1 MDICPPALIYIVFS
15 FTQVII
21 DSFKGLYNLAMAK
34 FLIMLVV
41 GFLLNTLCQGGLGIV
56 SWIIVFIPFIL
67 MSIIATMVLYAFGLK
82 ATTGKSKS
90 VRFQDTPEH
99 QPQPQPQPEPEKEI
113 DIKTKNKEYVIQIE
127 DLEPYHHG
135 IASPHPPK

>member
-1 MDICPPALIYIVFS
+1 MDICPPAVIYIVFS

-34 FLIMLVV
+34 FLIMMVV
-41 GFLLNTLCQGGLGIV
+41 GFLLNTLCQGGLGII

-82 ATTGKSKS
+82 ATTGKSKT
-90 VRFQDTPEH
+90 VRFQDNIIQPE
-99 QPQPQPQPEPEKEI
+99 PQPQPKKEI
-113 DIKTKNKEYVIQIE
+113 DIKTKNKEYIIQVE
-127 DLEPYHHG
+127 DIQPYRHG
-135 IASPHPPK
+135 IAGPRPPT

>member
-1 MDICPPALIYIVFS
+1 MDICPPAVIYIVFS

-34 FLIMLVV
+34 FLIMMVV
-41 GFLLNTLCQGGLGIV
+41 GFLLNTLCQGGLGII

-82 ATTGKSKS
+82 ATTGKFKT
-90 VRFQDTPEH
+90 VRFQDNIIQPE
-99 QPQPQPQPEPEKEI
+99 PQPQPKKEI
-113 DIKTKNKEYVIQIE
+113 DIKTKNKEYIIQVE
-127 DLEPYHHG
+127 DIQPYHHG
-135 IASPHPPK
+135 IAGPRPTK

>member
-1 MDICPPALIYIVFS
+1 MIDICPPALIYIVFS

-41 GFLLNTLCQGGLGIV
+41 GFLLNTLCQSGLGIV

-67 MSIIATMVLYAFGLK
+67 MSIIATMLLYAFGLK
-82 ATTGKSKS
+82 ATSGKKKK
-90 VRFQDTPEH
+90 VHFDE
-99 QPQPQPQPEPEKEI
+99 EKEKEKEREI
-113 DIKTKNKEYVIQIE
+113 DIKTKNKEYIIQVE
-127 DLEPYHHG
+127 DLKPPRRHG
-135 IASPHPPK
+135 FSSD